1 MPFTIHKTLYHKT
14 VLGNFVRDR
23 FNWLKYHLVPK
34 KIILQNRFRKKHN
47 RKLNLDNPIGLNEK
61 IVWLKLNHHSPLH
74 TICADKY
81 AVRDYI
87 EEKVGK
93 EYLVPLYYST
103 LNPKDIIPEN
113 LPDTPVIIKANHD
126 SGGGIFVRN
135 KSEVD
140 WNDVQE
146 DLRNRLKKNYYW
158 KSKETQYKDIKPRII
173 VEKLLQDKN
182 GNIPFDYKLHC
193 FNGEVRMIQV
203 DMGRGT
209 DHHYR
214 NWYSKDW
221 VREPY
226 QWDMPNKDGGFT
238 RSSEDDIEKPKTLE
252 KMIQLSK
259 VLAKPFCYVRAD
271 WYDVDGQLFFGELTF
286 HHGGGDEPF
295 TPKIWDEKLGKE
307 LKLDIDHK

>member
-1 MPFTIHKTLYHKT
+1 M
-14 VLGNFVRDR
+14 
-23 FNWLKYHLVPK
+23 
-34 KIILQNRFRKKHN
+34 
-47 RKLNLDNPIGLNEK
+47 
-61 IVWLKLNHHSPLH
+61 
-74 TICADKY
+74 
-81 AVRDYI
+81 
-87 EEKVGK
+87 
-93 EYLVPLYYST
+93 
-103 LNPKDIIPEN
+103 
-113 LPDTPVIIKANHD
+113 
-126 SGGGIFVRN
+126 
-135 KSEVD
+135 
-140 WNDVQE
+140 
-146 DLRNRLKKNYYW
+146 
-158 KSKETQYKDIKPRII
+158 
-173 VEKLLQDKN
+173 QDKN

-295 TPKIWDEKLGKE
+295 TPKIWHEKLGKE
-307 LKLDIDHK
+307 LILDIDHKK